1 MAKKKKQIA
10 GESELNSI
18 RLSKMYPSSEA
29 NETKLKTY
37 IEKNGTKR

>member
-1 MAKKKKQIA
+1 MAKKKKDNC
-10 GESELNSI
+10 SETALNNI
-18 RLSKMYPSSEA
+18 RLSKMYPSSAA